1 MEVAAVEKYNSLS
14 VSISVM
20 LILYSLI
27 MPFQLAIG
35 GGSQAREIESGL
47 TAVDARFRG
56 GLVGAGIKMGCF
68 SNTCSNSI
76 AAFHQRP

>member
-35 GGSQAREIESGL
+35 GGSQARKIESGL

-56 GLVGAGIKMGCF
+56 GLVGAGIKWDVLDTCF
-68 SNTCSNSI
+68 NSSCI
-76 AAFHQRP
+76 SSKTLQ